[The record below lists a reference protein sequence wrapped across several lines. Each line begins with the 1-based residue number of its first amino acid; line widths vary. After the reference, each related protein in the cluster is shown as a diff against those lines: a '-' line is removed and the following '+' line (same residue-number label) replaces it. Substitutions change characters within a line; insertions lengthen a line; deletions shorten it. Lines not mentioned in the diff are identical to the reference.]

1 MSKSK
6 AAAAAA
12 EPTPKKI
19 PDRLIKDLTAVFR
32 MLSDKNRLKI
42 VLALA
47 ANGQMHVKAL
57 CELVSQT
64 QPAVSHHLTLMR
76 SIGLVDYD
84 RDGKMNKYFLASDYL
99 GELFAKF
106 FAIHG
111 DGKGTLELPDFTLQF
126 KSHPREE

>member
-1 MSKSK
+1 MSKAK
-6 AAAAAA
+6 AAA
-12 EPTPKKI
+12 EPAPKKI
-19 PDRLIKDLTAVFR
+19 PERLIKDLTAVFR

-76 SIGLVDYD
+76 SIGLVDFD
-84 RDGKMNKYFLASDYL
+84 RDGKMNKYRLASDYL
-99 GELFAKF
+99 GELLTKF
-106 FAIHG
+106 FATQG
-111 DGKGTLELPDFTLQF
+111 DKNGNFELPDFTLQF
-126 KSHPREE
+126 TSHPVEE